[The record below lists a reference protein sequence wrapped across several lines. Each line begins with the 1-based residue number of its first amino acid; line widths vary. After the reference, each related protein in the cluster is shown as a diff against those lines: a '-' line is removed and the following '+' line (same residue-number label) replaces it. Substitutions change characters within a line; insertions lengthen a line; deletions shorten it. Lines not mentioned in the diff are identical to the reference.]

1 MAGLGKQGAARRG
14 GGQLSVLLLVSLP
27 SDKQTQTSANG
38 GTLPLAQESHGS
50 MSVNNVPLP
59 EGHVEHNVESSSTR
73 RKRGPTQN
81 IALAKKKQVGEKLN
95 VEMPEELG
103 RIVGLECQPLTT
115 ELGCIVRKHA
125 PLQVT
130 KWAKIDK
137 ADRESLLQM
146 AKESFNLHDEQV
158 KDLTFAQMNTQYR
171 NHRHKL
177 HKNYFLPHPTTEVTM
192 QHPPPGVPQED
203 WNYLC
208 SYFSSDEFKK
218 RSAQNARNRAM
229 QNTPHVIGTKSFA
242 RMGVEMTAQTGEVL
256 GPIEL
261 YRITHYSNK
270 KHSWE
275 QMVELQSH
283 PVGEN
288 EAPVCEE
295 EICSEVLGHKSGY
308 IRGCG
313 HGPKPNRSLSKHHD
327 KSELEAA
334 NKRANE
340 LEEKLNAQQKDM
352 EVIKATQKAT
362 NEILQALMEQMQGA
376 TQNATN
382 EIFQALMKQMQDERH
397 MSAHAIAP
405 ALDPLSW

>member
-14 GGQLSVLLLVSLP
+14 GGQLSVLLPVSLP
-27 SDKQTQTSANG
+27 YDKQTQIGANG
-38 GTLPLAQESHGS
+38 GTLPLARESHGS
-50 MSVNNVPLP
+50 TSVNNAPLP

-73 RKRGPTQN
+73 RKRGPTRN
-81 IALAKKKQVGEKLN
+81 IALAKKKQAGEKLN

-103 RIVGLECQPLTT
+103 RIVGLECQPLIT

-146 AKESFNLHDEQV
+146 AK
-158 KDLTFAQMNTQYR
+158 
-171 NHRHKL
+171 
-177 HKNYFLPHPTTEVTM
+177 
-192 QHPPPGVPQED
+192 
-203 WNYLC
+203 
-208 SYFSSDEFKK
+208 
-218 RSAQNARNRAM
+218 
-229 QNTPHVIGTKSFA
+229 
-242 RMGVEMTAQTGEVL
+242 TAQTGEVL

-270 KHSWE
+270 KRSW
-275 QMVELQSH
+275 VNDR
-283 PVGEN
+283 EN
-288 EAPVCEE
+288 EAPACEE

-308 IRGCG
+308 ICGRG

-327 KSELEAA
+327 KSKLEAA

-362 NEILQALMEQMQGA
+362 NEILQALMEQMQAA
-376 TQNATN
+376 TQKCN
-382 EIFQALMKQMQDERH
+382 K
-397 MSAHAIAP
+397 
-405 ALDPLSW
+405 